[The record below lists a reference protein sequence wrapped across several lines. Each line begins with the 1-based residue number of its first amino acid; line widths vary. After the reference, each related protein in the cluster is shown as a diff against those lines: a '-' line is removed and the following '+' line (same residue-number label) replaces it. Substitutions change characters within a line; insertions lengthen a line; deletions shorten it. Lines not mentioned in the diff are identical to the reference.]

1 MQPNKTKNEKRAILW
16 TIDDNPFATNAIHSF
31 PLQTNR
37 GWWNCK
43 THTQIK
49 PEPHEKVGL

>member
-31 PLQTNR
+31 PYKQIEDSEIL
-37 GWWNCK
+37 K
-43 THTQIK
+43 YTHK
-49 PEPHEKVGL
+49 